1 MDSTQVIMTYQAIL
15 AITGKML
22 IAANNKE
29 CDQLV
34 ALEQECRNLVEV
46 LKKENSETIILDK
59 ELRQVKLGLI
69 HQILDNDAQI
79 KAITNSWMI
88 RLQEMLHT
96 NDKTRSLQLAYQSIN
111 NDT

>member
-1 MDSTQVIMTYQAIL
+1 MDNTQVIMTYQAIL
-15 AITGKML
+15 AITDKML

-46 LKKENSETIILDK
+46 LKNENSKTIILEK
-59 ELRQVKLGLI
+59 ELRQIKVGLI

-88 RLQEMLHT
+88 RLQDMLHT
-96 NDKTRSLQLAYQSIN
+96 NDKSRSLQLAYQSTKN
-111 NDT
+111 T